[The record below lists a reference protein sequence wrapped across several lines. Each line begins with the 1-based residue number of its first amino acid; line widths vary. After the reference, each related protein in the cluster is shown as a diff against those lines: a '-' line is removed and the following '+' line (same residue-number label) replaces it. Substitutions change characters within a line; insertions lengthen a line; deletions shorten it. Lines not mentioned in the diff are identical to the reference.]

1 MFPAGTA
8 GIALLIMRLASG
20 SALLELLWR
29 HSLSPLASSL
39 LFILPGIAMFFGF
52 LTPYASAAICLIELT
67 STVGPEAQLQFFIVI
82 SIANTLALGILGPGA
97 YSLDSRI
104 FGRRIIRISSRDKP
118 QHSR

>member
-20 SALLELLWR
+20 STLLELLWR

-39 LFILPGIAMFFGF
+39 LFILPGVALFFGF
-52 LTPYASAAICLIELT
+52 LTPYASAVTCLIELT
-67 STVGPEAQLQFFIVI
+67 STVGSGAQLEFLIVV
-82 SIANTLALGILGPGA
+82 SVANTVALGILGPGA
-97 YSLDSRI
+97 YSFDSRI
-104 FGRRIIRISSRDKP
+104 FGRRIIRISNRDKH